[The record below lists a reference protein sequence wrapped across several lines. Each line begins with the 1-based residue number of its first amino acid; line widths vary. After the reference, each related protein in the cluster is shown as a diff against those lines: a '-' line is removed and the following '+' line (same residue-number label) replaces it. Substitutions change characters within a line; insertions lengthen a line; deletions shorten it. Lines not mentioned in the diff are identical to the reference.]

1 MPARKQKKV
10 STGEPAPLDG
20 GSEAIE
26 AGVRSVV
33 SVGRCDPTLEEE
45 ERLLL
50 QGHTLIAGLDEAG
63 RGCLAGPV
71 VAAAAILPL
80 AEDCLRLF
88 AGVRDSK
95 QLSAAQRDR
104 LYAVIMERAVGVGVG
119 VISVAMIDRYN
130 ILRATKM
137 AMQQALAA
145 LPASPTYLLLD
156 AIKLSNV
163 RLPQL
168 SLIKGDARCLSI
180 AAASVIAKVTRDR
193 LMEELDRQ
201 YPGYGFARHKGY
213 GTVEHQRALASL
225 GPSPIHR
232 KTFAPVRAL
241 LEAQQLSLNM

>member
-1 MPARKQKKV
+1 MAARAQKQT
-10 STGEPAPLDG
+10 SLP
-20 GSEAIE
+20 
-26 AGVRSVV
+26 
-33 SVGRCDPTLEEE
+33 VGRYDPTLEEE
-45 ERLLL
+45 ERLVL

-95 QLSAAQRDR
+95 QLSAAQRER
-104 LYAVIMERAVGVGVG
+104 LYGVIMERAVGVGVG
-119 VISVAMIDRYN
+119 VVSVTMIDRHN
-130 ILRATKM
+130 ILRATRM
-137 AMQQALAA
+137 AMQQALGA
-145 LPASPTYLLLD
+145 LPTRPTYLLLD

-168 SLIKGDARCLSI
+168 SLIKGDVRCLSI

-201 YPGYGFARHKGY
+201 YPGYGLAQHKGY
-213 GTVEHQRALASL
+213 GTVEHRRALAAL
-225 GPSPIHR
+225 GPSAIHR

-241 LEAQQLSLNM
+241 IEAQQLALNL